1 MSHLELQL
9 LAHPYVRLDPL
20 PATRDAMRTA
30 ARVPGSAILWTV
42 DPDRY
47 AETRRLVEGRPGGLA
62 LIVILPAAAK
72 IESDANLVH
81 AVQRCR
87 PHGLLPQHQGIKAG
101 DVAAVL
107 RRPPL
112 DLPAEVTDYLTWRG
126 LVVDRDTTHLIRRIV
141 ELSAE
146 LKSITALSR
155 SLYLSR
161 RALGRRL
168 MTRGLPVP
176 SHWLQMGRLLR
187 LSSRLQN
194 SEASIASIAYDSG
207 YPDGFSLSNQMQR
220 LIGFRPSQVRTHFG
234 WEWILEA
241 WLRREAEEGGLAPSA
256 EREIKEGEKG
266 TGGAPLSLPKPRR
279 GRPRRERRAV

>member
-1 MSHLELQL
+1 MSNSELQL
-9 LAHPYVRLDPL
+9 LAHPYRCLDPL
-20 PATRDAMRTA
+20 PVTREAMRKA
-30 ARVPGSAILWTV
+30 ARVPGSAIIWTV
-42 DPDRY
+42 NGQRY
-47 AETRRLVEGRPGGLA
+47 GETRRFVERRPGGLS
-62 LIVILPAAAK
+62 LIVILPTAASVEADPQL
-72 IESDANLVH
+72 IH
-81 AVQRCR
+81 GVQRCR
-87 PHGLLPQHQGIKAG
+87 PHGLLPQHDGITPA
-101 DVAAVL
+101 DLAAVL

-112 DLPAEVTDYLTWRG
+112 DLPAEVTDYLIWRG
-126 LVVDRDTTHLIRRIV
+126 LVVDRDTIHLIRRIV

-187 LSSRLQN
+187 LSTRLQN

-220 LIGFRPSQVRTHFG
+220 LIGFRPSQVRTHLG

-241 WLRREAEEGGLAPSA
+241 WLRQEAEEGGLAPSA
-256 EREIKEGEKG
+256 EREIKEGEKA
-266 TGGAPLSLPKPRR
+266 TGGPPLSLPKPRR
-279 GRPRRERRAV
+279 GRPRRERKPA